1 MSYPCNTGTF
11 LPTYTYSQAVDFSTP
26 ILNDHWTIAI
36 PIASGDSELASFLYP
51 LSYEVWIA
59 TIVSVPLFIVAFM
72 LTDYVYIKS
81 MTNPQKLKLKSEW
94 MRSTAFVMRTVLVD
108 NSLMHMT
115 YNYKRILIFT
125 WAWVIFILLQAYAG
139 TLTSMITR
147 PALKK
152 PIKNADDLV
161 SQEDVSWVMED
172 GLGVGDFMKASPVGS
187 TLRQLVEKASFL
199 DYDEEWYGACQT
211 KKTWKSKKFATICD
225 IYSITDLISN
235 DYR

>member
-1 MSYPCNTGTF
+1 MSYSCYTGTF

-36 PIASGDSELASFLYP
+36 PIQSGDSDLASFLYP

-59 TIVSVPLFIVAFM
+59 TLVSVPLFIGAFM
-72 LTDYVYIKS
+72 LTDYIYIS
-81 MTNPQKLKLKSEW
+81 RTNPPKSNMKSEW
-94 MRSTAFVMRTVLVD
+94 KRSTAFVMRTVLVD

-147 PALKK
+147 QALKK
-152 PIKNADDLV
+152 PIK
-161 SQEDVSWVMED
+161 
-172 GLGVGDFMKASPVGS
+172 K
-187 TLRQLVEKASFL
+187 
-199 DYDEEWYGACQT
+199 C
-211 KKTWKSKKFATICD
+211 
-225 IYSITDLISN
+225 
-235 DYR
+235 